1 MEYGAL
7 AVAALL
13 APARAAGLPLSEM
26 WLSGPATG
34 ATSGLYA
41 AQLSVPRGIPQMR
54 ADLLGVP
61 VVLPRIPEA
70 AAAGS
75 AALAGLGAGLYA
87 SLSEAAE
94 LIAVAEERIEPNL
107 GSAAIAASLLEQFK
121 RA

>member
-1 MEYGAL
+1 
-7 AVAALL
+7 
-13 APARAAGLPLSEM
+13 
-26 WLSGPATG
+26 
-34 ATSGLYA
+34 
-41 AQLSVPRGIPQMR
+41 MR

-87 SLSEAAE
+87 SLREAAE
-94 LIAVAEERIEPNL
+94 LIAVAEERIEPGT
-107 GSAAIAASLLEQFK
+107 GSAAMAASLLEQFR

>member
-7 AVAALL
+7 AIAALL
-13 APARAAGLPLSEM
+13 APARAAGLSLQEM

-41 AQLSVPRGIPQMR
+41 AQTSVPRGIPQLR

-75 AALAGLGAGLYA
+75 AALAGVGAGLYS
-87 SLSEAAE
+87 SLTEAAD
-94 LIAVAEERIEPNL
+94 LAAVPEERIDPTV
-107 GSAAIAASLLEQFK
+107 GSAALAASLLELF
-121 RA
+121 RGS

>member
-1 MEYGAL
+1 
-7 AVAALL
+7 
-13 APARAAGLPLSEM
+13 
-26 WLSGPATG
+26 
-34 ATSGLYA
+34 
-41 AQLSVPRGIPQMR
+41 MR

-107 GSAAIAASLLEQFK
+107 GSAAIAANLLEQFR

>member
-1 MEYGAL
+1 
-7 AVAALL
+7 
-13 APARAAGLPLSEM
+13 M

-41 AQLSVPRGIPQMR
+41 EGLSVPRGIPQMR

-75 AALAGLGAGLYA
+75 AALAGVGAGLYA

-94 LIAVAEERIEPNL
+94 LVAVAETRIEPRAECE
-107 GSAAIAASLLEQFK
+107 GTAAEL
-121 RA
+121 RAKFRAP

>member
-1 MEYGAL
+1 
-7 AVAALL
+7 
-13 APARAAGLPLSEM
+13 
-26 WLSGPATG
+26 
-34 ATSGLYA
+34 
-41 AQLSVPRGIPQMR
+41 MR

-70 AAAGS
+70 AAGGS

-107 GSAAIAASLLEQFK
+107 GSAAVAASLLEQFR

>member
-1 MEYGAL
+1 
-7 AVAALL
+7 
-13 APARAAGLPLSEM
+13 M

-41 AQLSVPRGIPQMR
+41 EGLSVPRGIPQMR

-75 AALAGLGAGLYA
+75 AALAGVGAGLYA

-94 LIAVAEERIEPNL
+94 LVAVANERIEPAAS
-107 GSAAIAASLLEQFK
+107 SAAAASSLLNRFA

>member
-1 MEYGAL
+1 
-7 AVAALL
+7 
-13 APARAAGLPLSEM
+13 
-26 WLSGPATG
+26 
-34 ATSGLYA
+34 
-41 AQLSVPRGIPQMR
+41 MR

-94 LIAVAEERIEPNL
+94 LIAVAEERIEPEP
-107 GSAAIAASLLEQFK
+107 GSAAVAASLLEQFR